1 MKNSVLTIVI
11 LTLIILLTGS
21 LAWAQKA
28 GKPGPAVPQWAP
40 IPGVPEVEYAPNL
53 AQDLFRYRGGFYNFQ
68 GGAWFR
74 GTAATGPW
82 SPVRELPQVFYHIQ
96 APYFKVPPGW
106 AKGKKTGWG
115 GASMPPGQTKK
126 FDQGHIPP
134 GKMKQKGGPKK

>member
-1 MKNSVLTIVI
+1 MKESVLTIFI
-11 LTLIILLTGS
+11 LTLVILVAGS
-21 LAWAQKA
+21 FTLAQKT
-28 GKPGPAVPQWAP
+28 GKHGPAVPKWAP
-40 IPGVPEVEYAPNL
+40 IPGVSGVEYAPNL